1 MMILPFNTLEVPLCN
16 SSINQRA
23 TWNHLTTLDSILGRV
38 INSNLDL
45 EEVCLLTMGKGATD
59 EQ

>member
-1 MMILPFNTLEVPLCN
+1 MIPFNTLEVPLCN

-23 TWNHLTTLDSILGRV
+23 TWNHPIILDSTPGRML
-38 INSNLDL
+38 NSNLGP
-45 EEVCLLTMGKGATD
+45 EEVCLLSIGQGATD